1 MAGDVL
7 TDVLQAVRL
16 TGAIFYDVTG
26 RAPWA
31 AEQPTQEEILPLILP
46 GAEHLIAYHVVVEG
60 RCFANLVG
68 QEPIPVE
75 AGEVIVIASGEPH
88 IVSSSPGLRAPPAAG
103 TAAAAAAAGHLPCMV
118 THGTEG
124 PAVRL
129 ICGFLAC
136 DARPFNPLL
145 ENLPAVLKA
154 GVPGAR
160 NPGWLAL
167 FARQVMNEAADRR
180 TGSEG
185 VIARLSE
192 LMFIEVV
199 RQYLEQ
205 IPEGQTGW
213 LAGLHD
219 RSVGNA
225 LSLMHGAPDF
235 DWTVEELA
243 RQSGV
248 SRAVLAE
255 RFARLVGCPPI
266 LYLSKWRMQLAWR
279 RLRSSPANLA
289 TIAAE
294 SGYRSEAAFS
304 RAFKR
309 MVGSPPSAFRVAPGR
324 ERFSSNTDGFESKS

>member
-1 MAGDVL
+1 MLSSRA
-7 TDVLQAVRL
+7 AVS
-16 TGAIFYDVTG
+16 
-26 RAPWA
+26 
-31 AEQPTQEEILPLILP
+31 PTSSARSQ
-46 GAEHLIAYHVVVEG
+46 
-60 RCFANLVG
+60 FA
-68 QEPIPVE
+68 VE

-160 NPGWLAL
+160 NPSWLAL

-279 RLRSSPANLA
+279 RLRSSPV
-289 TIAAE
+289 E
-294 SGYRSEAAFS
+294 PCDHCR
-304 RAFKR
+304 
-309 MVGSPPSAFRVAPGR
+309 R
-324 ERFSSNTDGFESKS
+324 ERLPVGGRFQPRFQAHGWFAALCLSRSAGSRTFLFKH